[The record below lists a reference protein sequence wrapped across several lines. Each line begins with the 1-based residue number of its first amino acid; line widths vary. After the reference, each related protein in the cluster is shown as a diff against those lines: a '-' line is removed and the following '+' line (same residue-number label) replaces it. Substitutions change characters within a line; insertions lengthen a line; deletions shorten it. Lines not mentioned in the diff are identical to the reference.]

1 MAAPSTATAAMPAST
16 VPVQRPGEAFFE
28 FVAHMTRESA
38 AKKELIDALGGI
50 GIAVTASGSPQRGSG
65 PARRSGSHDPPLTGE
80 KRRRGARGSY
90 VQRGFYVLPTAARPR
105 IAVGHLHRPQ

>member
-38 AKKELIDALGGI
+38 AKKELIGALGGI
-50 GIAVTASGSPQRGSG
+50 GIAGDGIRLAAARLRPGSP
-65 PARRSGSHDPPLTGE
+65 
-80 KRRRGARGSY
+80 
-90 VQRGFYVLPTAARPR
+90 VWLP
-105 IAVGHLHRPQ
+105 